1 MNKTTTKYHQV
12 KRVWFILPFYL
23 FTFLP
28 LSAQTFTQRI
38 QKKNDGQGTVTI
50 HQSDSINQLVNSTV
64 LGPTGKTPSPTTP
77 TSPSSATSS
86 ANTTS
91 TPSKTSLTTQTT
103 TPGTQ
108 EEEVVQPTRTMKTI
122 GYRIQVFAGG
132 NSRADRQK
140 AEQTR
145 NAIKSHFP
153 NMPVY
158 VKFYSPRWICR
169 AGNFRTYEEAHQVM
183 TSLQSLGFNQ
193 CTIVKGKISVAY

>member
-1 MNKTTTKYHQV
+1 MNKTATKYHQV

-38 QKKNDGQGTVTI
+38 QKKTDGQGTVTI

-64 LGPTGKTPSPTTP
+64 LGPTGKAPSPASN
-77 TSPSSATSS
+77 TSQTS
-86 ANTTS
+86 TTS

-108 EEEVVQPTRTMKTI
+108 EEEVVQPTRTMKTV

-132 NSRADRQK
+132 NSRVDRQK

-145 NAIKSHFP
+145 SAIKSHYP
-153 NMPVY
+153 NMPVC

>member
-64 LGPTGKTPSPTTP
+64 LGPTGKTPTP
-77 TSPSSATSS
+77 ASNTNATS
-86 ANTTS
+86 NTSQTS
-91 TPSKTSLTTQTT
+91 SPSKTSLTTQNTA
-103 TPGTQ
+103 PGTQ

-145 NAIKSHFP
+145 SAIKSHYP

-183 TSLQSLGFNQ
+183 SSLQSLGFNQ